1 MRISNHF
8 KERLTERTGYNV
20 ETFYNDLNNRRD
32 EIIELKNSSEEL
44 NWYPFLKESFD
55 KYPNSTLFLIESL
68 KVCLVSNGMTLI
80 TLYNVG

>member
-44 NWYPFLKESFD
+44 NWYPFLKDSFD
-55 KYPNSTLFLIESL
+55 KCANVLLKTLPNLLIF
-68 KVCLVSNGMTLI
+68 I
-80 TLYNVG
+80 F